1 MPDATTTDLSVDFS
15 RYLEE
20 LVQEQ
25 PTGVPENLLVLAQ
38 VGSTNRL
45 ARAVL
50 ADYDRECQA
59 LPPAL
64 LLAFEQT
71 AGRGRL
77 GRSWSSPPGQGV
89 YASRILSVAEPERLQ
104 TLPLLVGVGLCRA
117 LDAYLPSPPELKWP
131 NDVLAGGKKIGGI
144 LIETLIRPGDCALA
158 VVGYGVNLS
167 HTAADLPP
175 AGATSIR
182 LQVESVAAD
191 AKDLSL
197 ARLTWD
203 LVSAVERELK
213 HLGDAAYA
221 VASYRER
228 SIHRPGDVLTCQVPQ
243 AGQGGTERV
252 TGTFRG
258 FDEHGMLL
266 LDVAG
271 GEGRELR
278 LTAGE
283 VIEG

>member
-1 MPDATTTDLSVDFS
+1 MPDVTTTDLSLGFS
-15 RYLEE
+15 EYLEE
-20 LVQEQ
+20 LSREQ
-25 PTGVPENLLVLAQ
+25 PAGVPENLLVLAQ

-50 ADYDRECQA
+50 ADYDRECQE
-59 LPPAL
+59 LPAAL

-89 YASRILSVAEPERLQ
+89 YASRILSVPEPERLQ
-104 TLPLLVGVGLCRA
+104 RLPLLVGVGLCRA
-117 LDAYLPSPPELKWP
+117 LDAYLPSPPQLKWP
-131 NDVLAGGKKIGGI
+131 NDILAGGKKIGGI

-158 VVGYGVNLS
+158 VVGYGVNWS
-167 HTAADLPP
+167 HTMADLPH

-182 LQVESVAAD
+182 LQAATRD
-191 AKDLSL
+191 GSL

-203 LVSAVERELK
+203 LVAAVERELK
-213 HLGDAAYA
+213 HLDDAAYA

-228 SIHRPGDVLTCQVPQ
+228 SIHRPGDVLTCQVPHSGP
-243 AGQGGTERV
+243 GQTERV

-258 FDEHGMLL
+258 FDENGMLL
-266 LDVAG
+266 LEVAG
-271 GEGRELR
+271 GELR

>member
-1 MPDATTTDLSVDFS
+1 MPDVTTTDVSLGFS
-15 RYLEE
+15 EYLEE
-20 LVQEQ
+20 LAREQ
-25 PTGVPENLLVLAQ
+25 PTGVPENLLVLEQ

-45 ARAVL
+45 ARAVI

-59 LPPAL
+59 LPAAL

-117 LDAYLPSPPELKWP
+117 LDAYLPSPAQLKWP

-144 LIETLIRPGDCALA
+144 LIESLIRPGDCALA
-158 VVGYGVNLS
+158 VVGYGVNRS
-167 HTAADLPP
+167 HTAADLPH

-182 LQVESVAAD
+182 LAGGRDV
-191 AKDLSL
+191 SL

-213 HLGDAAYA
+213 HLGDTAYA
-221 VASYRER
+221 VSSYRER
-228 SIHRPGDVLTCQVPQ
+228 SIHRPGDVLTCQVP
-243 AGQGGTERV
+243 GTTERV

-266 LDVAG
+266 LEVAG
-271 GEGRELR
+271 GELR